1 MDLLKPFRILW
12 QRLTHQ
18 GLRATAWWAADHA
31 VRILL
36 GAPIRRVSQIVPQL
50 YVGGQHRRH
59 GLSRMKERGITA
71 VVNMRIE
78 FDDAPAGLAFDR
90 YLHLPTVDDHAPTL
104 EHLRQGVDFIT
115 AEFRRGGV
123 VYIHCGSGIGR
134 AATMAAAYFVS
145 TGQTPDEA
153 WATIRRVRPFI
164 RPTPPQ
170 LQRLER
176 FAAQLETTSAQA

>member
-1 MDLLKPFRILW
+1 MNLLKPFRILW

-18 GLRATAWWAADHA
+18 GLRPTAWWAADHA

-59 GLSRMKERGITA
+59 GLSRMKSWGVSS
-71 VVNMRIE
+71 VVNLRRE

-90 YLHLPTVDDHAPTL
+90 YLYLPTEDDDAPTL
-104 EHLRQGVDFIT
+104 EHLRQGATFIA

-123 VYIHCGSGIGR
+123 TYIHCGSGIGR
-134 AATMAAAYFVS
+134 APTMAAAYLVS
-145 TGQTPDEA
+145 AGQTPDEA
-153 WATIRRVRPFI
+153 WDTIRRVRPFI
-164 RPTPPQ
+164 RPTPIQ
-170 LQRLER
+170 LRRLED
-176 FAAQLETTSAQA
+176 FAAQLAADRA

>member
-1 MDLLKPFRILW
+1 MNLLKPFRILW

-59 GLSRMKERGITA
+59 GLPRMQAWGVSA

-90 YLHLPTVDDHAPTL
+90 YLHLATEDDDAPTL
-104 EHLRQGVDFIT
+104 EHLRQGARFIA
-115 AEFRRGGV
+115 AESRRGGV

-134 AATMAAAYFVS
+134 APTMAAAYFVT

-153 WATIRRVRPFI
+153 WATIGCVRPFI
-164 RPTPPQ
+164 RPTPAQ
-170 LQRLER
+170 LRQLER
-176 FAAQLETTSAQA
+176 FAAQLAADQA